1 MLRARMA
8 SRSVIAVIGAAVAAA
23 LAVSGC
29 QFNGVESLPL
39 PGGPGLGSHPY
50 RVEVD
55 FSDVL
60 DLVPQSVV
68 KVNDVTV
75 GKVTSVQLEG
85 WHARVTC
92 MLNGNVHLPAN
103 AVARIEQTS
112 LLGEKFV
119 SISAPSGAPSTGTL
133 ASGSVIPLTRTA
145 EDVQVEQ
152 VLSAL
157 SMLVNNGGLEQVST
171 ITNELNSALH
181 GNEDTT
187 RNLLKQLSTT
197 VGSLNAERGTIV
209 QAINNLDQLSAKFAA
224 QNTTIANS
232 LDRITP
238 ALRLLADERAQLTQL
253 LTSTSQLGTVA
264 DRVINAS
271 EADTVASLRALVPIA
286 NSLAKTGSQLPKSLE
301 MLLTFPFPPTTSKVI
316 KGDYA
321 NQNITLDLNVS
332 KVLQDLLGGT
342 ALSPVGTA
350 VSGLGAAVPHQSLP
364 SPLTSAPQPPLG
376 ATSSVP
382 LGSGG
387 RAANGSPGSS
397 SGGGLSGL
405 SGLLSGGLG

>member
-1 MLRARMA
+1 MLRARIA
-8 SRSVIAVIGAAVAAA
+8 VRTRIAAVIGTAAAAA
-23 LAVSGC
+23 LVLSGC
-29 QFNGVESLPL
+29 QFNGVSSLPL
-39 PGGPGLGSHPY
+39 PGGPNLGPHPY

-75 GKVTSVQLEG
+75 GKVTSIQLVG

-92 MLNGNVHLPAN
+92 MLNGNTHLPAN

-119 SISAPSGAPSTGTL
+119 SLSAPSGQSPGTL
-133 ASGSVIPLTRTA
+133 ANGTVIPLTRTA

-157 SMLVNNGGLEQVST
+157 SMLVNDGGLEQVST

-197 VGSLNAERGTIV
+197 VGSLNAQRGTIV
-209 QAINNLDQLSAKFAA
+209 QAIKNLDQLTAKFAR

-232 LDRITP
+232 LSQITP
-238 ALRLLADERAQLTQL
+238 AVKLLAQQRSQLTQL

-271 EADTVASLRALVPIA
+271 SADMLANLRSLQPIA
-286 NSLAKTGSQLPKSLE
+286 DSLAKTGSKLPKSLE
-301 MLLTFPFPPTTSKVI
+301 LLLTFPFPPTATKVL

-321 NQNITLDLNVS
+321 NLSVTLDLNVS
-332 KVLQDLLGGT
+332 KVLQNLLGGT
-342 ALSPVGTA
+342 ALSGVGTA
-350 VSGLGAAVPHQSLP
+350 VSGFGGTRSPSGLVP
-364 SPLTSAPQPPLG
+364 PLTSAPQSPLG
-376 ATSSVP
+376 ALPGSSVP
-382 LGSGG
+382 GGSGG
-387 RAANGSPGSS
+387 SSGSS
-397 SGGGLSGL
+397 GSGPLGGL